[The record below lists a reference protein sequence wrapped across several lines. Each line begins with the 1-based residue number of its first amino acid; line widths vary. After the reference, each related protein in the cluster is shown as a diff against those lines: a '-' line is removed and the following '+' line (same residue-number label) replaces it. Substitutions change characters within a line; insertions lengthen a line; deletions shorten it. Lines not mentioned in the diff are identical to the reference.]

1 MSAEP
6 TPEPGLPAD
15 ADPNVFQVAETRRDR
30 VLRLARWGLVA
41 SAIAIILLLLISA
54 GSSLIPFIIGLVL
67 LYLLS
72 PAVNFLSIRLP
83 RWLAILVVYVLVAGL
98 IVVFVLLVVPPLAQQ
113 IQRLIRLVSDP
124 VVLQDIGARL
134 LKFYQE
140 NVPEA
145 LKAPIEEA
153 VQNGIHTVQAN
164 LTGYLQTA
172 LNFVLNRLSQ
182 AFSLLSFLLGLFIV
196 PIWLFYV
203 LNDQRKAHVFLN
215 RLLHFKIR
223 PDFWNVWGLIDRSLS
238 AYIRGQL
245 TLGLIIGAGV
255 GVGLSIIDLVPGLEI
270 DYILLLAIW
279 AGICELIPMVGAILG
294 GAPGVVLAFAIGG
307 PTTGVVV
314 LIMYTVVQQLENNL
328 LVPRIQG
335 ESVGVHPAVLTVTL
349 IVGASVFGLLGIIL
363 AAPVTAIARDLY
375 RYAYR
380 RLSGFTPQESI
391 DGLSRSVEKRTTAE
405 VRSQISEVRS

>member
-1 MSAEP
+1 MMSAEP
-6 TPEPGLPAD
+6 KPKTGLPAD
-15 ADPNVFQVAETRRDR
+15 TATTSEIFRPVETRHDLA
-30 VLRLARWGLVA
+30 LRLARWALVA
-41 SAIAIILLLLISA
+41 SAITIILLLLVSA
-54 GSSLIPFIIGLVL
+54 GGSLMPFIIGLVM

-72 PAVNFLSIRLP
+72 PAVNFLSRRLP

-124 VVLQDIGARL
+124 PVLQDIGAQL

-172 LNFVLNRLSQ
+172 LSFVLNRLSQ
-182 AFSLLSFLLGLFIV
+182 AFSLLSFLLGLLIV

-223 PDFWNVWGLIDRSLS
+223 PDFWNAWGLIDRSLS

-245 TLGLIIGAGV
+245 TLGLIIGVGV
-255 GVGLSIIDLVPGLEI
+255 GVGLSTVDLVPGLEI

-294 GAPGVVLAFAIGG
+294 GAPGVILAFAIGG

-314 LIMYTVVQQLENNL
+314 LIMYTVIQQLENNL

-349 IVGASVFGLLGIIL
+349 IVGASVFGLLGVIL

-391 DGLSRSVEKRTTAE
+391 DGLSKSVEKRTVAE
-405 VRSQISEVRS
+405 VAGS

>member
-6 TPEPGLPAD
+6 KPESDPI
-15 ADPNVFQVAETRRDR
+15 ADPTLFQPLETRHART
-30 VLRLARWGLVA
+30 LRLARWGLVA
-41 SAIAIILLLLISA
+41 SAITIILLLLGAA
-54 GSSLIPFIIGLVL
+54 GRALTPFIIGLVM

-72 PAVNFLSIRLP
+72 PAVNFLSRRLP
-83 RWLAILVVYVLVAGL
+83 RWLSILVVYVLVAGL
-98 IVVFVLLVVPPLAQQ
+98 ILLFVLLVVPPLASQ
-113 IQRLIRLVSDP
+113 IQRLIAIMSEPQVWR
-124 VVLQDIGARL
+124 DIGARVL
-134 LKFYQE
+134 QFYQQ
-140 NVPEA
+140 NVPES

-153 VQNGIHTVQAN
+153 MQNGLHTVQGN
-164 LTGYLQTA
+164 LTSYLQTA
-172 LNFVLNRLSQ
+172 LAFILSQLSQ
-182 AFSLLSFLLGLFIV
+182 AFSLLSFLLGLLIV

-203 LNDQRKAHVFLN
+203 LSDQRKAHVFLN
-215 RLLHFKIR
+215 RLLHYKIR

-245 TLGLIIGAGV
+245 TLGLIIGVAV
-255 GVGLSIIDLVPGLEI
+255 GVGLSIIDLVPGLDI

-294 GAPGVVLAFAIGG
+294 GAPGVILAFAIGG
-307 PTTGVVV
+307 PTTGIVV

-349 IVGASVFGLLGIIL
+349 IVGASVFGLLGVIL

-375 RYAYR
+375 RYTYR

-391 DGLSRSVEKRTTAE
+391 DGLSKSVEKRTLAE
-405 VRSQISEVRS
+405 GISA